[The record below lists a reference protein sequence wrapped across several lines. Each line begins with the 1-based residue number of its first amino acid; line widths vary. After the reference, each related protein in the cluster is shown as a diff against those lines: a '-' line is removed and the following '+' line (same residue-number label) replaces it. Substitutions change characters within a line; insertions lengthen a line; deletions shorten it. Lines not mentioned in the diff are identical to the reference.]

1 MSEADPPNPAPA
13 TAPPKTS
20 YAAGRGRR
28 GPPLKF
34 LGALRGEG
42 VLISA
47 AGETAVS
54 YQVDVFQ
61 GGAGRTGS
69 GTVDGPMLDSPDEAG
84 GDAKLRLSD
93 GRELP
98 ITLQGINE
106 RGAMFETRGE
116 PPRPG

>member
-1 MSEADPPNPAPA
+1 MSDAESPTPTPTPPAPA
-13 TAPPKTS
+13 RTS
-20 YAAGRGRR
+20 FATSRGRR

-61 GGAGRTGS
+61 GGSGRTGS
-69 GTVDGPMLDSPDEAG
+69 GTLDGVMLDSPDEAG
-84 GDAKLRLSD
+84 GDARLRLAD

-98 ITLQGINE
+98 ITLQGVNE
-106 RGAMFETRGE
+106 AGAMFETRGE
-116 PPRPG
+116 PPRP